1 MASDVKNVFISH
13 IHEDDAGLGK
23 LKDLLSKNGM
33 DIRDASINSD
43 KPNNA
48 TSPDYIKTEI
58 LAPQINWAGTFLVY
72 ITPETKNSEWVNWE
86 IEYAEKQGKHI
97 VGIWANGD
105 NQCEV
110 PEALDKYADAIVGWQ
125 ADKIIDAINGELSG
139 CENQD
144 GTPRGPRAITRYSCG

>member
-1 MASDVKNVFISH
+1 MTSNVRNVFVSH
-13 IHEDDAGLGK
+13 IHEDDEGLKK
-23 LKDLLSKNGM
+23 LKSLLSKNGM
-33 DIRDASINSD
+33 DIRDSSINSD

-48 TSPDYIKTEI
+48 TSPDYIKIGI

-86 IEYAEKQGKHI
+86 IEYAEKQGKRI

-105 NQCEV
+105 NKCEV
-110 PEALDKYADAIVGWQ
+110 PEALDNYADAIVGWQ
-125 ADKIIDAINGELSG
+125 ADKIIDAINGGLSG

-144 GTPRGPRAITRYSCG
+144 GTPRSPRPITRYNCG